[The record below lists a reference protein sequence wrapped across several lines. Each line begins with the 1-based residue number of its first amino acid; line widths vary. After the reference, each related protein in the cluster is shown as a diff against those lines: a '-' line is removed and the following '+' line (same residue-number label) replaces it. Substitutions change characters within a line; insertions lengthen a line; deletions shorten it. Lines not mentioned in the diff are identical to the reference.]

1 MTDLWYKSN
10 LWRQLLWWSAWKA
23 TWQLCVKWE
32 IIGIKMS
39 FDDKFQFERQL
50 LCEMCNNW
58 ETMWSLKW
66 IELPILVLLFLGPI
80 TYLDKYTY
88 WTLDSVFRRFWC
100 VRNFIRA
107 NTLGRRLLI
116 EIKMNCKGR
125 TVKYGTSTK
134 QCGHHT
140 VAWVWIS
147 GEVGQVSA
155 WLLLSTALLLTAAAQ
170 LLLLCRQ
177 VKAGGSLP
185 WRNCIYAA
193 VMLMHTQ
200 SKWM

>member
-10 LWRQLLWWSAWKA
+10 LWRQLLWSAWKA

-39 FDDKFQFERQL
+39 FDDKFQFERRL

-88 WTLDSVFRRFWC
+88 WTLDDSVFRRFWC

-107 NTLGRRLLI
+107 NTLEEDCWSKSKWIAREEPWNMERVQNSVVIIRWHGFGFLEKSVRFLPDCCFQLL
-116 EIKMNCKGR
+116 
-125 TVKYGTSTK
+125 YY
-134 QCGHHT
+134 
-140 VAWVWIS
+140 
-147 GEVGQVSA
+147 
-155 WLLLSTALLLTAAAQ
+155 WLLLLDCCSAAA
-170 LLLLCRQ
+170 
-177 VKAGGSLP
+177 
-185 WRNCIYAA
+185 
-193 VMLMHTQ
+193 LMWTG
-200 SKWM
+200 